1 MTVETKEKPIFTLH
15 TDVVNTLLAL
25 EEGDINEER
34 AIEQLTLACSHFL
47 NENQGD
53 KINDN
58 DS

>member
-1 MTVETKEKPIFTLH
+1 MTVKIKEKRIFTLH

-34 AIEQLTLACSHFL
+34 AVEQLTLACLHFL